1 VKKVKGQDGAA
12 LDFDKVVH
20 ERARLKILVY
30 LASSQESEVGFTEIK
45 KDLGMTAGN
54 LSVQLGTLEEAGY
67 VSIRK
72 TFVGKKPFTGLSLAP
87 EGALALERYLDN
99 MQSMLSLLR
108 NGRK

>member
-1 VKKVKGQDGAA
+1 MTKDKRQSGAIQ
-12 LDFDKVVH
+12 DFDKVVH

-30 LASSQESEVGFTEIK
+30 LASSQESEVGFTEMR

-54 LSVQLGTLEEAGY
+54 LSVQLGTLEDAGY
-67 VSIRK
+67 ISIRK
-72 TFVGKKPFTGLSLAP
+72 AFVGKKPYTGLSLAP

-99 MQSMLSLLR
+99 LQSMLSLLR

>member
-1 VKKVKGQDGAA
+1 MTKDKSQGGAA

-30 LASSQESEVGFTEIK
+30 LASSRESEVGFPEIR
-45 KDLGMTAGN
+45 KDLDMTGGN

-67 VSIRK
+67 ISIRK
-72 TFVGKKPFTGLSLAP
+72 TFIGKKPYTGLSLTP

>member
-1 VKKVKGQDGAA
+1 MTKNKGQKDATM
-12 LDFDKVVH
+12 DFDKVVH

-30 LASSQESEVGFTEIK
+30 LASSQESEVGFPEMK
-45 KDLGMTAGN
+45 KDLDMTAGN

-67 VSIRK
+67 ISIRK
-72 TFVGKKPFTGLSLAP
+72 TFIGKRPFTGLSLAP

-108 NGRK
+108 NVRK